1 MIVTDTG
8 SQSNVIKYN
17 IINLP
22 KWDIAQS
29 GVSKS
34 DQGKKVFRLSHIW
47 LPNPVFFENF
57 NKHLNLHWSEQT
69 IHTGD
74 AAAHPGEVLYI
85 YRLGLRSIENDE
97 CGGIC

>member
-47 LPNPVFFENF
+47 LPNPVFLKTSISTSTYTGA
-57 NKHLNLHWSEQT
+57 NKQS
-69 IHTGD
+69 
-74 AAAHPGEVLYI
+74 VLET
-85 YRLGLRSIENDE
+85 LRPTRAKYCTYTD
-97 CGGIC
+97 